1 MNIDNLHEL
10 INRYE
15 ENLDLIY
22 GTEHY
27 ELFKWQAMKTWQ
39 QEWKK
44 PADCFATFADRFNA
58 ARKDFSLF
66 VDNSRM
72 HPSTGVI
79 KIWEQDP
86 QAVEQLF
93 SEVLFA
99 DAHNDASVVQ
109 EHMDTFLDKY
119 EGLRQKYFPGN
130 WSYKQD
136 RHSASVFLALNDPSF
151 NYVYKSSEA
160 LTMAKYIGYETDI
173 GSGAYF
179 KLPVYYQMCDLIV
192 SALKDHPSL
201 LEEHFKRM
209 DDRCYEDRSLHLL
222 AFDLMYCSR
231 TYRFYTGLI
240 APEST
245 RIRKKS
251 TSSSKAAEALA
262 RKEEERNTKIAQL
275 QQEIDEL
282 ESVADNCE
290 DISLIGVQVSSDKY
304 GTGTVVS
311 QDINKIGVQFEE
323 VLKSFVLDKKYS
335 SRPRFED
342 DDTIVEAFTIY
353 GQRMEKINSLK
364 RQLEFLRK

>member
-1 MNIDNLHEL
+1 
-10 INRYE
+10 
-15 ENLDLIY
+15 
-22 GTEHY
+22 
-27 ELFKWQAMKTWQ
+27 
-39 QEWKK
+39 
-44 PADCFATFADRFNA
+44 
-58 ARKDFSLF
+58 
-66 VDNSRM
+66 
-72 HPSTGVI
+72 
-79 KIWEQDP
+79 
-86 QAVEQLF
+86 
-93 SEVLFA
+93 
-99 DAHNDASVVQ
+99 
-109 EHMDTFLDKY
+109 
-119 EGLRQKYFPGN
+119 
-130 WSYKQD
+130 
-136 RHSASVFLALNDPSF
+136 
-151 NYVYKSSEA
+151 
-160 LTMAKYIGYETDI
+160 MAKYIGYETDI

-201 LEEHFKRM
+201 LEEHFRRM

-240 APEST
+240 ASEST

-262 RKEEERNTKIAQL
+262 RKEEERNAKIAQL

-353 GQRMEKINSLK
+353 GQRIEKINSLK
-364 RQLEFLRK
+364 RQLEFLQR